1 MEGEVNVGRWEAVRE
16 GVRCGGRG
24 ELWLG
29 ITLAVIYNLLVIRV
43 MNDFSLAN
51 VASEKCVIELRI
63 KRL

>member
-24 ELWLG
+24 ELRLG

>member
-1 MEGEVNVGRWEAVRE
+1 MVR
-16 GVRCGGRG
+16 GSVRCGGRG
-24 ELWLG
+24 ELRLG

-51 VASEKCVIELRI
+51 VASEKYVIGLRI